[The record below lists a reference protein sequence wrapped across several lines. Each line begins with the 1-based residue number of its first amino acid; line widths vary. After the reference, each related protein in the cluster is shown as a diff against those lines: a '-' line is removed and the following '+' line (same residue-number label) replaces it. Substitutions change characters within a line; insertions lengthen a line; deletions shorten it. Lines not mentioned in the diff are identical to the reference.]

1 MHRIGTSVRKTSLPL
16 SVTAILRTEDQNSTT
31 ITSPRSPSSA
41 LAEDWFP
48 SMQLSSSVTNFQIH
62 LVWTTSQSPDHRS
75 APWSQRNLRDLFSG
89 FCLEKLGVLL
99 WEITKS
105 LGDHK
110 VHYKYD
116 SLPWSIQSSIII
128 HRQKQ
133 RCLYAGTSKYQADL
147 PKYNLIKIL
156 QYQYIRFIWQGFSS
170 LEDHFLCLFL

>member
-41 LAEDWFP
+41 LAEDWSP
-48 SMQLSSSVTNFQIH
+48 SMQLSPSVTHFQIH
-62 LVWTTSQSPDHRS
+62 LVWTTSQAQITRLPPGHKGIWEICFLASV
-75 APWSQRNLRDLFSG
+75 LG
-89 FCLEKLGVLL
+89 KLGVLL
-99 WEITKS
+99 WEITKM
-105 LGDHK
+105 LGDCK
-110 VHYKYD
+110 VHCKYD

-133 RCLYAGTSKYQADL
+133 RSLYAGTSRYQADL

-156 QYQYIRFIWQGFSS
+156 HYQYIRFIWQGFSS